1 MVFDKELGVSRPE
14 LVRRDE
20 SPHAPWMKT
29 NLNRGQLSRWKAMD
43 ISFSTF
49 GDRMRS
55 GSGIFELMANLGD
68 ALTKNPEMRMM
79 GGGNPGHIPE
89 IQGIWRGRMQALLDE
104 GAEFDRMLANY
115 DGPQGS
121 PAFLEA
127 LADLLNRENGWD
139 VKPSNLAITN
149 GGQTAFFFLFNMLAG
164 ECAGG
169 KKKRILL
176 PLAPEYIGYANQG
189 MGEDLFDTRRPKI
202 EQIDEHTFKYRVDFE
217 NLDVGDDIAAICVS
231 RPTNPSGNVL
241 TDGEIEKLRAI
252 ANEKGIP
259 LIIDNAYGTPF
270 PNAIFQ
276 EVNPVWDEGIIL
288 TMSLS
293 KLGLPGCR
301 TGIVVAHEDVI
312 HALSVMNAVVGLAN
326 NNVGQA
332 LVRPLIENG
341 EIIRMSRDVIRPYY
355 EERSKQAIE
364 LVRESFDDSLPYGYH
379 ASEGAFFLWL
389 WFKDLPV
396 TTQVLYERLKQHSV
410 LVVPGEYFFF
420 GLHDPDWA
428 HRHECIRMT
437 FTQPEA
443 VVREGIGVI
452 ADEVAKIY
460 AGS

>member
-1 MVFDKELGVSRPE
+1 
-14 LVRRDE
+14 
-20 SPHAPWMKT
+20 
-29 NLNRGQLSRWKAMD
+29 MD
-43 ISFSTF
+43 ISFSKF

-55 GSGIFELMANLGD
+55 GSGIFDLMADLGD
-68 ALTKNPEMRMM
+68 ALTKNPDMRMM

-89 IQGIWRGRMQALLDE
+89 VQAVWRERMGKMLQDDPA
-104 GAEFDRMLANY
+104 AFDRMLANY

-127 LADLLNRENGWD
+127 MADLLNRENGWNL
-139 VKPSNLAITN
+139 KPSNLAITN

-164 ECAGG
+164 DCADGS
-169 KKKRILL
+169 KKRILL

-189 MGEDLFDTRRPKI
+189 VAEDLFDTRRPRI
-202 EQIDEHTFKYRVDFE
+202 EQIDDHTFKYHVDFD
-217 NLDVGDDIAAICVS
+217 NLEVGDDIAAICVS

-241 TDGEIEKLRAI
+241 TDDEIARLRSI
-252 ANEKGIP
+252 AKGKGIP
-259 LIIDNAYGTPF
+259 LIIDNAYGAPF

-276 EVNPVWDEGIIL
+276 EVNPVWDEDVIL
-288 TMSLS
+288 TLSLS

-312 HALSVMNAVVGLAN
+312 HALSVMTAVVGLAN

-332 LVRPLIENG
+332 LVRPMLESG
-341 EIIRMSRDVIRPYY
+341 EIIRMSREVICPYY
-355 EERSKQAIE
+355 EKRSIRAIAQA
-364 LVRESFDDSLPYGYH
+364 RESFDDSLPWGYH

-396 TTQVLYERLKQHSV
+396 STSVLYERLKERSV

-437 FTQPEA
+437 FTQPEQ
-443 VVREGIGVI
+443 VVREGIQII
-452 ADEVAKIY
+452 ADEVGRIY
-460 AGS
+460 AQG

>member
-1 MVFDKELGVSRPE
+1 
-14 LVRRDE
+14 
-20 SPHAPWMKT
+20 
-29 NLNRGQLSRWKAMD
+29 MD
-43 ISFSTF
+43 ISFSKF
-49 GDRMRS
+49 GERMRS
-55 GSGIFELMANLGD
+55 GSGIFELMEDLGD

-89 IQGIWRGRMQALLDE
+89 VQAVWRKRMEALLAEE
-104 GAEFDRMLANY
+104 GDEFDRMLGNY
-115 DGPQGS
+115 DGPAGS

-127 LADLLNRENGWD
+127 MAGLLNRKNGWN
-139 VKPSNLAITN
+139 VKPSNLAVTN

-164 ECAGG
+164 ECADGN
-169 KKKRILL
+169 KKRILF

-189 MGEDLFDTRRPKI
+189 VGEDLFDTRRPRI
-202 EQIDEHTFKYRVDFE
+202 EQIDDHTFKYHVDFDKLE
-217 NLDVGDDIAAICVS
+217 VGDDIAAICVS

-241 TDGEIEKLRAI
+241 TDDEIEKLRAI
-252 ANEKGIP
+252 AKRKGIP

-276 EVNPVWDEGIIL
+276 DVNPVWDEDIIL
-288 TMSLS
+288 TLSLS

-312 HALSVMNAVVGLAN
+312 HAISVMNAVVGLAN

-332 LVRPLIENG
+332 LVRPMLEDG

-355 EERSKQAIE
+355 EKRSLRAIVQ
-364 LVRESFDDSLPYGYH
+364 VRESFDDSLPWGYH

-396 TTQVLYERLKQHSV
+396 STSVLYERLKERSV

-420 GLHDPDWA
+420 GLHDPDWS

-437 FTQPEA
+437 FTQPEE
-443 VVREGIGVI
+443 VVREGIDII

-460 AGS
+460 GGK

>member
-1 MVFDKELGVSRPE
+1 M
-14 LVRRDE
+14 
-20 SPHAPWMKT
+20 
-29 NLNRGQLSRWKAMD
+29 Q
-43 ISFSTF
+43 ISFSNF
-49 GDRMRS
+49 GDRLRS
-55 GSGIFELMANLGD
+55 GSGIFDLMADLGA
-68 ALTKNPEMRMM
+68 ALTENPEMRMM

-89 IQGIWRGRMQALLDE
+89 VQAIWRGRMGELLKSGD
-104 GAEFDRMLANY
+104 EFDRMLANY

-121 PAFLEA
+121 PAFLA
-127 LADLLNRENGWD
+127 AMADLLNREHGWA
-139 VKPSNLAITN
+139 VKPENIAITN

-164 ECAGG
+164 SCASGSS
-169 KKKRILL
+169 KRILL

-202 EQIDEHTFKYRVDFE
+202 EQIDAHTFKYRVDFDHLE
-217 NLDVGDDIAAICVS
+217 IGDDIAAICVS

-241 TDGEIEKLRAI
+241 TDNEVERLRGLAR
-252 ANEKGIP
+252 AKGIP

-276 EVNPVWDEGIIL
+276 EVTPVWDEGIIL
-288 TMSLS
+288 TLSLS
-293 KLGLPGCR
+293 KLGLPGTR

-332 LVRPLIENG
+332 LVRPLLESG
-341 EIIRMSRDVIRPYY
+341 EILRVSREVIRPHY
-355 EERSKQAIE
+355 ERRSQRAIE
-364 LVRESFDDSLPYGYH
+364 HVRESFDDSLPYGIH
-379 ASEGAFFLWL
+379 VSEGAFFLWL
-389 WFKDLPV
+389 WFRDLPV
-396 TTQVLYERLKQHSV
+396 STRVLYERLKARSV

-420 GLHDPDWA
+420 GLENGDDWA

-443 VVREGIGVI
+443 VVREGIAII

-460 AGS
+460 AGA